1 MLEFKM
7 NLAGRELRIETGRLA
22 KQANGAVLVQ
32 YGDTS
37 VLATATMSKPRE
49 GIDFFP
55 LLVDYEERMYS
66 VGKIPGGFLRR
77 EGRPSEKA
85 TLSMRLIDRTLRPLF
100 PDGFRNDVQIVTTVL
115 AVDQNCAPEITAMIG
130 ASAALSISNIP
141 FDGPIAGVIV
151 GLVDGELVINPD
163 LEQSAKS
170 ILHLVVSGTE
180 DAILMVEAGANE
192 VTEEKVIEAI
202 LFGHEEIKRIIG
214 LIRSMQQEIGRAKI
228 EYAAP
233 AAPEDMVQK
242 IHAFAH
248 DKFVAVAENSDK
260 HAREAAVAAV
270 MDEAKQHFAEEYP
283 ESGKLIGQILY
294 DLHKSIVREMILERG
309 VRPDGRDL
317 RTIRSIG
324 CEAGV
329 LRRTHGSGLFTRGQT
344 QVMSIVTLGA
354 MGDAQIIDDL
364 GLDES
369 KRYLHHYNFPAFSV
383 GETRPQRGPSRRDI
397 GHGALAE
404 RALLPMIPG
413 EEDFPYAIRVVS
425 EVLESNG
432 STSQGAVC
440 GSTLALMDAGVPI
453 KSPVSGIA
461 MGLIKEGD
469 KYAILSDIQGLEDF
483 LGDMDFKVA
492 GTAQGITALQM
503 DMKVAGLDSTVLQEA
518 LAQAKE
524 GRSHILNKMLE
535 VIAEPRAELSPFA
548 PRMFTLMVPVDRIK
562 DVIGPGGRIIN
573 KIIAETGVKIDIEDD
588 GRVFIAAVDAAM
600 GERAVKMIED
610 LLKEVTVGEVFTG
623 KVTRVEKYG
632 AFVEVLPGKEAL
644 VHISQLAN
652 ARIARTEDVANVG
665 DLLEIK
671 VTEID
676 RMGRISGSRKELLLD
691 REKEAKTE

>member
-7 NLAGRELRIETGRLA
+7 DLAGRELRIETGRLA

-85 TLSMRLIDRTLRPLF
+85 TLSMRLIDRTLRPIF
-100 PDGFRNDVQIVTTVL
+100 PDGFRNDIQIVTTVL
-115 AVDQNCAPEITAMIG
+115 AVDQNCAPEIAAMIG
-130 ASAALSISNIP
+130 ASAALSISDIP

-151 GLVDGELVINPD
+151 GLVDGELIINPD
-163 LEQSAKS
+163 QEQSTKS
-170 ILHLVVSGTE
+170 ILNLVVSGTAE
-180 DAILMVEAGANE
+180 AILMVEAGANE
-192 VTEEKVIEAI
+192 VSEEKVIEAI
-202 LFGHEEIKRIIG
+202 LFGHEEIKRIIHM
-214 LIRSMQQEIGRAKI
+214 IKNMQQEIGRPKV

-233 AAPEDMVQK
+233 RAPEEMVK
-242 IHAFAH
+242 KVHAFAR
-248 DKFVAVAENSDK
+248 DKFVAVGENPDK
-260 HAREAAVAAV
+260 HARETAVSAV
-270 MDEAKQHFAEEYP
+270 MNEAKEHFTQEFP
-283 ESGKLIGQILY
+283 ESGKQIGEILY

-309 VRPDGRDL
+309 VRPDGRDS
-317 RTIRSIG
+317 RTIRPIT
-324 CEAGV
+324 CDAGV
-329 LRRTHGSGLFTRGQT
+329 LRRTHGSALFTRGQT
-344 QVMSIVTLGA
+344 QVMSIATLGA

-364 GLDES
+364 GLDDS

-404 RALLPMIPG
+404 RALLPMIPS
-413 EEDFPYAIRVVS
+413 EVDFPYAIRVVS

-440 GSTLALMDAGVPI
+440 GSTLALMDAGVPL

-492 GTAQGITALQM
+492 GTANGITALQM
-503 DMKVAGLDSTVLQEA
+503 DMKVAGLDSRVLQEA

-524 GRSHILNKMLE
+524 GRAFILGKMLE
-535 VIAEPRAELSPFA
+535 EIAEPRPELSPFA

-588 GRVFIAAVDAAM
+588 GRVFIAAVDAVM

-610 LLKEVTVGEVFTG
+610 LLKEVKAGEVFTG
-623 KVTRVEKYG
+623 RVTRVEKYG

-644 VHISQLAN
+644 VHISQLAI
-652 ARIARTEDVANVG
+652 ARIAQTEDVAKVG
-665 DLLEIK
+665 DMLEIK

-691 REKEAKTE
+691 REKEARRE

>member
-1 MLEFKM
+1 MLEFRM
-7 NLAGRELRIETGRLA
+7 DLAGRELRIETGRLA
-22 KQANGAVLVQ
+22 KQANGSVLVQ

-115 AVDQNCAPEITAMIG
+115 AVDQNCAPEIAAMIG
-130 ASAALSISNIP
+130 ASAALSISDIP

-163 LEQSAKS
+163 QEENAKS
-170 ILHLVVSGTE
+170 ILNLVVSGTE

-192 VTEEKVIEAI
+192 VSEEKVIEAI
-202 LFGHEEIKRIIG
+202 LYGHEEIKRIIG
-214 LIRSMQQEIGRAKI
+214 MIKKMQQDVGRAKI
-228 EYAAP
+228 AYASP
-233 AAPEDMVQK
+233 AAPEEMVSK
-242 IHAFAH
+242 IHAFAR
-248 DKFVAVAENSDK
+248 DKFIAVSENSDK
-260 HAREAAVAAV
+260 HARETAVAAV
-270 MDEAKQHFAEEYP
+270 MDEAKEHFAQEFP
-283 ESGKLIGQILY
+283 EAGKQIGQILY
-294 DLHKSIVREMILERG
+294 DLHKAIVREMILERG
-309 VRPDGRDL
+309 IRPDGRDS
-317 RTIRSIG
+317 RTIRAIT
-324 CEAGV
+324 CDAGV

-344 QVMSIVTLGA
+344 QVLSIATLGA

-364 GLDES
+364 GLDDS
-369 KRYLHHYNFPAFSV
+369 KRYLHHYNFPAYSV

-404 RALLPMIPG
+404 RALLPMIPS
-413 EEDFPYAIRVVS
+413 EADFPYAIRVVS

-440 GSTLALMDAGVPI
+440 GSTLALMDAGVPL
-453 KSPVSGIA
+453 KAPVSGIA
-461 MGLIKEGD
+461 MGLIKEGE

-492 GTAQGITALQM
+492 GTANGITALQM
-503 DMKVAGLDSTVLQEA
+503 DMKVAGLDSRVLQEA

-524 GRSHILNKMLE
+524 GRAYILGKMLE
-535 VIAEPRAELSPFA
+535 EIAEPRPELSPFA

-588 GRVFIAAVDAAM
+588 GRVFIAAVDAVM

-610 LLKEVTVGEVFTG
+610 LLKEVKVGEIFTG
-623 KVTRVEKYG
+623 RVTRVEKYG

-652 ARIARTEDVANVG
+652 ARVARTEDVANVG
-665 DLLEIK
+665 DMLEIK

-691 REKEAKTE
+691 REKEAKPE